1 MSPFFQPMKAVK
13 ATKPSAIRSTLVIRS
28 GGYSCPRIPGMR
40 GRLAAPGGVVQLV
53 RTPACHA
60 GGRGFESR
68 RSRSPR
74 KSGRSA
80 RDHDDLRGFVLRSV
94 ADPAAAAPQR
104 EEKERRKRFLKL
116 PQTDGLLC

>member
-1 MSPFFQPMKAVK
+1 
-13 ATKPSAIRSTLVIRS
+13 
-28 GGYSCPRIPGMR
+28 MR
-40 GRLAAPGGVVQLV
+40 GRLGDPGGVVQLV

-74 KSGRSA
+74 KSGRAS

-104 EEKERRKRFLKL
+104 EEKERRRREKEQKDVRDKYKCLIRKKYCILFIYTYMKIYM
-116 PQTDGLLC
+116 QLL